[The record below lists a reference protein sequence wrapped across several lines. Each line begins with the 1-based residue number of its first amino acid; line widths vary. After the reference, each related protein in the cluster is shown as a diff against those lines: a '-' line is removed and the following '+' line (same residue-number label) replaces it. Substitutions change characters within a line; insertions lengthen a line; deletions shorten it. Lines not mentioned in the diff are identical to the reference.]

1 MNEPRALVTGAT
13 GYLGRHLL
21 RALRTRG
28 VESSALVRKQS
39 SWDTLTWL
47 REVSDVT
54 VIEGSPL
61 ATDRFREHAG
71 LRGVRTIFHTA
82 GIVSHSRS
90 APEEMLSFNVD
101 GTLGMVRLAKAI
113 GARLVF
119 VSSSGTVGCFP
130 FTDMSADE
138 HSPYAEPVVSSW
150 PYYASKIRAEREAR
164 RLAEHLGVEL
174 VIVRPP
180 VLLGPDDH
188 RHRSTA
194 YVRKVLDHK
203 IPAIPRGGMN
213 FTDIRDVAQALVRAG
228 EIERPRPIYHLPGH
242 AMTLREFFNMV
253 IEVSGA
259 KPIRRPM
266 PPWATLGLARMA
278 RLSSHRPS
286 WIPDPVVLEMSTRY
300 WGLSSL
306 FAHELG
312 YAPRAARQTLSDTV
326 TWLRALSAPSAPPPA
341 AKVPS
346 VQPATDM

>member
-1 MNEPRALVTGAT
+1 MNEPRVLVTGAT

-21 RALRTRG
+21 RALRSKG
-28 VESSALVRKQS
+28 IDSAALVRKQS
-39 SWDTLTWL
+39 AWDTQPWL
-47 REVSDVT
+47 REAGDVT
-54 VIEGSPL
+54 VVEGSPL
-61 ATDRFREHAG
+61 AVERFREHPG

-82 GIVSHSRS
+82 GIVSHSRT
-90 APEEMLSFNVD
+90 APEEMLTFNVD
-101 GTLGMVRLAKAI
+101 GTLGMVRLAKAL

-130 FTDMSADE
+130 FKDMSADE
-138 HSPYAEPVVSSW
+138 DSPYAEPLVSSW
-150 PYYASKIRAEREAR
+150 PYYASKIRAERDSR

-213 FTDIRDVAQALVRAG
+213 FTDIRDVAAALVRLG
-228 EIERPRPIYHLPGH
+228 EIEAPRPIYHLPGH

-266 PPWATLGLARMA
+266 PPWATIGLAKVA
-278 RLSSHRPS
+278 RLSPRRPS
-286 WIPDPVVLEMSTRY
+286 WIPDPVVLEMSTCY
-300 WGLSSL
+300 WGLASL
-306 FAHELG
+306 FASELG

-326 TWLRALSAPSAPPPA
+326 TWLRSSSAPSAHPPA
-341 AKVPS
+341 AKVGS
-346 VQPATDM
+346 VQHAADM